1 MLEEGPTGAVDVP
14 THIDALFRIER
25 LEKKVERLEEKL
37 SVLSET

>member
-25 LEKKVERLEEKL
+25 LEKKVERLDGKL
-37 SVLSET
+37 AAIQAT